1 MVQNEVADRFSANI
15 GSKCY
20 NSLSVFLTY
29 YFNIK
34 KAFFVSRNVFYPK
47 PNVDSAIVIFTRKEN
62 PIKALDEELFFKLVK
77 DSFKQKRKTLKNNLK
92 NYDLKIIDD
101 VLSKTNKSTND
112 RAETITLKEFINISN
127 ALAKQ

>member
-1 MVQNEVADRFSANI
+1 M
-15 GSKCY
+15 
-20 NSLSVFLTY
+20 
-29 YFNIK
+29 
-34 KAFFVSRNVFYPK
+34 
-47 PNVDSAIVIFTRKEN
+47 
-62 PIKALDEELFFKLVK
+62 VK

-112 RAETITLKEFINISN
+112 RAETITLEEFINISN